1 MSKKI
6 IEVERGGTIIVLPMN
21 VLVVTSSIVLPLLGL
36 IVDVWE
42 IIQ

>member
-1 MSKKI
+1 VSKKI